1 MPAKLE
7 YNLDISSI
15 SRWNMISAT
24 STAKASL
31 IYAQEIGDFWAGPE
45 YYTSRYGFDSFLIK
59 LCIDG
64 CGELEYNGQQ
74 HLVAPGQFFWID
86 CTKPQYYRTA
96 PGQDNWHVIWVHFY
110 GGNARVYYDTFLTRN
125 SGSPLGSFPN
135 RAKALDIFTSLL
147 ALDPNSPHQIMVDF
161 RAADLLTQLIS
172 ECVLSTMSV
181 DTTSNMPQIIQ
192 GVRLFLQN
200 NFTQKHTLEDLGSQF
215 NMNPQYL
222 QKQFK
227 RYMGMSPSEY
237 LIFLRMTRAKE
248 LLRSSKMS
256 IGDIALSV
264 GIDNLGYFTRR
275 FKSQEGMTPQ
285 AYRRLWPGPENGTP
299 DRFKSISPEDINRE

>member
-1 MPAKLE
+1 
-7 YNLDISSI
+7 
-15 SRWNMISAT
+15 
-24 STAKASL
+24 
-31 IYAQEIGDFWAGPE
+31 
-45 YYTSRYGFDSFLIK
+45 
-59 LCIDG
+59 
-64 CGELEYNGQQ
+64 
-74 HLVAPGQFFWID
+74 
-86 CTKPQYYRTA
+86 
-96 PGQDNWHVIWVHFY
+96 
-110 GGNARVYYDTFLTRN
+110 
-125 SGSPLGSFPN
+125 
-135 RAKALDIFTSLL
+135 
-147 ALDPNSPHQIMVDF
+147 MVDF

-248 LLRSSKMS
+248 LL
-256 IGDIALSV
+256 IIV
-264 GIDNLGYFTRR
+264 GREETVSFMAWAGAFGVRMIDTL
-275 FKSQEGMTPQ
+275 
-285 AYRRLWPGPENGTP
+285 
-299 DRFKSISPEDINRE
+299 I